1 MRRGVGWSKHRWVAS
16 TPLSHLN
23 LGRLALRPLA
33 ASAATAQLP
42 VPRISDLFRQFSFL
56 CNLSKRG
63 LMCLWRG
70 KPDAGGMM
78 VSNSIFNEK
87 FLRLTAEAVSLV
99 REVVV
104 FLLLS

>member
-1 MRRGVGWSKHRWVAS
+1 
-16 TPLSHLN
+16 
-23 LGRLALRPLA
+23 
-33 ASAATAQLP
+33 
-42 VPRISDLFRQFSFL
+42 
-56 CNLSKRG
+56 
-63 LMCLWRG
+63 MCLWRG